1 MEQSVT
7 AIGGDPRSMRIA
19 LGDDQ
24 VEYTLRPIRAA
35 AVAPFLAAG
44 GDPIRELINSG
55 SDADW
60 VDLVERHTPALIDAL
75 PHATA
80 IPRDV
85 IAELNAA
92 DLIELCAVTM
102 QLNLDFFVQR
112 ARPAIGKLLIDL
124 GRVVQHASR
133 TTSTPPPRI

>member
-1 MEQSVT
+1 MEQPVT

-19 LGDDQ
+19 LGDHQ
-24 VEYTLRPIRAA
+24 VEYTLRPICAA
-35 AVAPFLAAG
+35 AVAPFLASG
-44 GDPIRELINSG
+44 GDPVRELLNSG

-60 VDLVERHTPALIDAL
+60 VDLVQRHTPALIDAL
-75 PHATA
+75 PIATE
-80 IPRDV
+80 ISREV

-102 QLNLDFFVQR
+102 QLNLDFFVRR

-133 TTSTPPPRI
+133 TTSTAPPRT